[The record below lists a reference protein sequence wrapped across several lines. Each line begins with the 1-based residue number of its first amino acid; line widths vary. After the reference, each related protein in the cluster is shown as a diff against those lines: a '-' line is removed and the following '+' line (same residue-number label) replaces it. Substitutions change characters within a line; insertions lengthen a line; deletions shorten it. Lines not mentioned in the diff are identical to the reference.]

1 MFWVN
6 LSLNDLFNYPYLSHT
21 LQTFKDLF
29 DPKCCAFPT
38 SVESDMP
45 NKPMESYTLTMGVR
59 DPHSTQ
65 ALLIP
70 SKLQLARGERLHKH
84 THLRTLV

>member
-6 LSLNDLFNYPYLSHT
+6 LSLNNLSNYPYLSHT

-29 DPKCCAFPT
+29 DPKCCALPT
-38 SVESDMP
+38 LVESDMS
-45 NKPMESYTLTMGVR
+45 NKPMAYTHHVSER
-59 DPHSTQ
+59 SPFHSSSSNSIQTAIGYRGKTTQ
-65 ALLIP
+65 
-70 SKLQLARGERLHKH
+70 